1 MNYSKKNT
9 KKISGRVFVSAAV
22 LGIIALILA
31 VTLVACN
38 KNTATPTQTT
48 TAPQTTTTP
57 TTSTEPTYTGAG
69 TIPVTS
75 IPSGTVLPTVK
86 PTPTADDTNPF
97 YSPSSVS
104 VDGEGNVYVSDATK
118 YTVTKFSSSGKVL
131 AEYKTDAVV
140 SRVVFSDGKVYV
152 LEGELDG
159 KLTVL
164 SADLKKESQI
174 NVGHTPNDIVIT
186 SGKAYVSNRF
196 DNAVGVV
203 DLSTGK
209 QTAEIAVEREPRSMV
224 LVGKDLYVG
233 CFLTGDASN
242 AKAVTSKV
250 EVIDTATNKVKKQI
264 ALTDGSQSVLG
275 LAASPDGS
283 QVYVTH
289 LVSRY
294 TYPTSQLDRGWINT
308 NGFTIINTKDYSTVA
323 ILLDELELGAPNPW
337 DVVCSA
343 DGKTLYFAISGTHEI
358 MTVDVDKLNA
368 AIDDVKNGNND
379 KVSDVTKIEDYIPF
393 LNGAKK
399 RYKTGGNG
407 LRDMTIS
414 GDKLYVAQ
422 YFSGD
427 VAVVNLED
435 MTVAST
441 ISAGEQPEETP
452 VRLGESLWY
461 DGNYCYQQWES
472 CASCHPD
479 ARADALN
486 WDNLNDGLGNP
497 KNTKSMLFSHR
508 TPPVMITGARVSA
521 ELAVRK
527 GMLFIQYNVL
537 EEDLLCAIDEYLKS
551 LLPTD
556 SPYLNRDGTYTEAA
570 LAGKKLFAEV
580 GCAECHPA
588 PLYTDLKK
596 YKSPYLGGD
605 GTWENREFVT
615 PTLVEIWRSAPYTY
629 YGGTTDIKEIVKKFA
644 NRTLTDDEAAKIAEF
659 VLSIGIVDEK
669 YGVEQ
674 VLGTEKGETIYCKI
688 VPGTTIDSVS
698 IRKQYADSP
707 SAVVNVKLVG
717 ADGKE
722 ISSKEASI
730 DGIGYNTTKT
740 IALGFSVPSN
750 LAKGSYLEV
759 TIKDNAGKD
768 LASVYKLTYT
778 G

>member
-1 MNYSKKNT
+1 VNDFKKNT
-9 KKISGRVFVSAAV
+9 KKLSSRAFVSAAV
-22 LGIIALILA
+22 LSVLVLVLV
-31 VTLVACN
+31 VTLVACH
-38 KNTATPTQTT
+38 KD
-48 TAPQTTTTP
+48 TTTP
-57 TTSTEPTYTGAG
+57 TPTTDPTSTG
-69 TIPVTS
+69 TPVTS
-75 IPSGTVLPTVK
+75 VPSGSALPTVK
-86 PTPTADDTNPF
+86 PNTTVTPTGTQSDAY

-104 VDGEGNVYVSDATK
+104 VDGDGNIYVSDATR
-118 YTVTKFSSSGKVL
+118 YTVTKFSSDGKVL

-140 SRVVFSDGKVYV
+140 SRVVYSDSKVYV

-174 NVGHTPNDIVIT
+174 DVGHTPNDIVVT

-203 DLSTGK
+203 DLSSGK
-209 QTAEIAVEREPRSMV
+209 QTPEIAVEREPRQMV

-242 AKAVTSKV
+242 AKSVTSKV
-250 EVIDTATNKVKKQI
+250 AVIDTATNKVKKEI

-275 LAASPDGS
+275 LAASPDGTA
-283 QVYVTH
+283 VYVTH

-308 NGFTIINTKDYSTVA
+308 NGFTIIDTKDYSTVA
-323 ILLDELELGAPNPW
+323 ILLDELEKGASNPW

-343 DGKTLYFAISGTHEI
+343 DGKTLYFTLSGTHEI
-358 MTVDVDKLNA
+358 MTVDVEKLNA
-368 AIDDVKNGNND
+368 AIADVEKGNND
-379 KVSDVTKIEDYIPF
+379 KVSDVSKIEDYIPF
-393 LNGAKK
+393 LNDAKK

-407 LRDMTIS
+407 LRDMVIS

-427 VAVVNLED
+427 VAVVNLSD
-435 MTVAST
+435 MTV
-441 ISAGEQPEETP
+441 SATVAAGKQPENTI

-570 LAGKKLFAEV
+570 LAGKKLFGEV

-629 YGGTTDIKEIVKKFA
+629 FGGTTDIKDVVKKFA
-644 NRTLTDDEAAKIAEF
+644 NRTLTDDEASKIAEF

-674 VLGTEKGETIYCKI
+674 VLGTENGETIYCKL

-698 IRKQYADSP
+698 VRKQYADAPGAKVSI
-707 SAVVNVKLVG
+707 KLIG

-722 ISSKEASI
+722 IASKEESV
-730 DGIGYNTTKT
+730 DGLAYNSAKT

-750 LAKGSYLEV
+750 LGKGAYLEV
-759 TIKDNAGKD
+759 TIKDASGKD

>member
-1 MNYSKKNT
+1 MNEFKKNT
-9 KKISGRVFVSAAV
+9 KKISSRAFVSAAV
-22 LGIIALILA
+22 LGILALVLV
-31 VTLVACN
+31 VTLAACH
-38 KNTATPTQTT
+38 KN
-48 TAPQTTTTP
+48 TTTP
-57 TTSTEPTYTGAG
+57 TPTDPTSTG
-69 TIPVTS
+69 TPVT
-75 IPSGTVLPTVK
+75 GTTVPTVK
-86 PTPTADDTNPF
+86 PTPSGIPTTTDSDT
-97 YSPSSVS
+97 YLSPSSVS
-104 VDGEGNVYVSDATK
+104 VDGEGNVYVSDATRRA
-118 YTVTKFSSSGKVL
+118 VTKFSSSGKAL

-140 SRVVFSDGKVYV
+140 TKVLYSDSKVYV

-174 NVGHTPNDIVIT
+174 DVGHTPNDIVIV

-196 DNAVGVV
+196 DNAVGIV

-224 LVGKDLYVG
+224 LVGKELYVG

-242 AKAVTSKV
+242 STKVTSKV
-250 EVIDTATNKVKKQI
+250 AVIDTATNKVKKEI
-264 ALTDGSQSVLG
+264 ELTDGSQSVLG

-283 QVYVTH
+283 KVYVTH
-289 LVSRY
+289 LISRY
-294 TYPTSQLDRGWINT
+294 TYPTTQLDRGWINT
-308 NGFTIINTKDYSTVA
+308 NGFTVIDTKDYTTIAV
-323 ILLDELELGAPNPW
+323 LLDELELGAPNPW
-337 DVVCSA
+337 DVACSA
-343 DGKTLYFAISGTHEI
+343 DGKTLYFTISGTHEI
-358 MTVDVDKLNA
+358 MTVDVEKLDA
-368 AIDDVKNGNND
+368 AIKNVKDGKND
-379 KVSDVTKIEDYIPF
+379 KVESLTDIEDYIPF
-393 LNGAKK
+393 LDGAKK

-407 LRDMTIS
+407 LRDMVIA

-427 VAVVNLED
+427 VAVVNLTD

-441 ISAGEQPEETP
+441 IAAGEQPESTA

-537 EEDLLCAIDEYLKS
+537 EEEKLCAIDEYLKS
-551 LLPTD
+551 LLPTE
-556 SPYLNRDGTYTEAA
+556 SPYLNRDGSYTEAA
-570 LAGKKLFAEV
+570 LAGKKLFEEV
-580 GCAECHPA
+580 GCAKCHPA
-588 PLYTDLKK
+588 PLYTDLKM
-596 YKSPYLGGD
+596 YKSPYLGQD

-629 YGGTTDIKEIVKKFA
+629 FGGTTDIKDVINKFA
-644 NRTLTDDEAAKIAEF
+644 NRKLTDDEVSKIAEF

-698 IRKQYADSP
+698 VRKQFEDAPNAKVS
-707 SAVVNVKLVG
+707 VKLVG

-722 ISSKEASI
+722 IASKEDTI
-730 DGIGYNTTKT
+730 DGIAYNTTKT
-740 IALGFSVPSN
+740 ISLGFSVPSN
-750 LAKGSYLEV
+750 LANGSYLEV
-759 TIKDNAGKD
+759 TIKDTAGND
-768 LASVYKLTYT
+768 IASVYKLTYT